1 MRVEEGASARWK
13 DSRLLHYDT
22 ANPPRHP
29 TVPGRDDPPPE
40 GALPTGNAAR
50 LLCGG
55 GSCTRKRWM
64 PADHGQTDRVRRPS
78 RSGAGRCIT
87 VIKSTRP
94 RTHKPGGDFSYT
106 VHVQA
111 LLYIHRRHPSSMLV
125 AVSEGSGSGVLLSY
139 LGESGS
145 SSYLTA
151 AAAISPVLLG
161 QLWFE
166 TNMPPIYRCG
176 VLLPQKLQLSR

>member
-13 DSRLLHYDT
+13 DFRLLHDDT
-22 ANPPRHP
+22 ADPPRHP

-40 GALPTGNAAR
+40 GALPTGHTAR
-50 LLCGG
+50 LLCSG

-94 RTHKPGGDFSYT
+94 RTHQPGGDFSYMSTCRRCFTST
-106 VHVQA
+106 VGT
-111 LLYIHRRHPSSMLV
+111 RHPCW
-125 AVSEGSGSGVLLSY
+125 LLSARVRAP
-139 LGESGS
+139 GFFFPIWGS
-145 SSYLTA
+145 LV
-151 AAAISPVLLG
+151 PVH
-161 QLWFE
+161 
-166 TNMPPIYRCG
+166 T
-176 VLLPQKLQLSR
+176 